1 MATKHSKT
9 PKILI
14 DYDARAD
21 VLYISFGKSRPG
33 IARETDDGNLI
44 RFDPYSD
51 EVVGITVIDFKERYM
66 VPKTSTIEKYAKDLI
81 PKILR
86 EFKHTQH

>member
-1 MATKHSKT
+1 MATKQSKA

-14 DYDARAD
+14 SYDEGVD

-33 IARETDDGNLI
+33 IARETDDGSLI
-44 RFDPYSD
+44 RFDPYTD
-51 EVVGITVIDFKERYM
+51 EVVGITIMNFKEKYM
-66 VPKTSTIEKYAKDLI
+66 PKTSNIEKYAKGLI

-86 EFKHTQH
+86 DFKHSQH

>member
-1 MATKHSKT
+1 MATKQSKM

-51 EVVGITVIDFKERYM
+51 EVVGITIMDFKEKYM
-66 VPKTSTIEKYAKDLI
+66 PKTSNIEKYAKGLV

-86 EFKHTQH
+86 EFKQGHH

>member
-21 VLYISFGKSRPG
+21 ILYISFGKSRPG

-44 RFDPYSD
+44 RIDPYSD
-51 EVVGITVIDFKERYM
+51 EVVGITIMDFKEKYM
-66 VPKTSTIEKYAKDLI
+66 PKTSNIEKYAKGLI

-86 EFKHTQH
+86 DFKHTQH